1 MWWDESTLMLHS
13 LSLPVRIGRVRFV
26 ALVAS
31 AAIIVLVAA
40 CSGPT
45 PQSGAAV
52 VNLADAAESAVA
64 PVDTPASET
73 DAAPVESAPADAVG
87 DAAPVAA
94 DDSAVADADP
104 ADTGASADVPVPA
117 ADDVRPLDAT
127 TNILVLGSDRR
138 PDTPNW
144 RTDVMMII
152 AMDQEHG
159 RAGVISLPR
168 DVYVDAIPNHQPNRM
183 NVIDYLGEQDEP
195 DGGGPALLGS
205 IIEERMGVHIDH
217 YVRFDFDSF
226 RDVVDALGGVEL
238 DVDCEFRGY
247 VEEDG
252 GWLVLP
258 PGPNRLTGDQA
269 LIYVR
274 DRQLTGGDLQR
285 ARRQQRFVWAV
296 RNQVLSENL
305 ITRLPA
311 LYSALSGAIDT
322 DLGLIRTL
330 QLARFAVGLGADD
343 LYGMVVGPPD
353 MLQEGWRDGMAVFV
367 PDWPLIAE
375 NVQQVFTHEPFMI
388 DNTPVECRP

>member
-1 MWWDESTLMLHS
+1 M
-13 LSLPVRIGRVRFV
+13 
-26 ALVAS
+26 
-31 AAIIVLVAA
+31 IVLVAA
-40 CSGPT
+40 CSGPA

-52 VNLADAAESAVA
+52 VNVADAAETQVA
-64 PVDTPASET
+64 PVETPDSSADAAPADAAAAAVPEAAGDSAAVEAGDASAADAGPVDTGAT
-73 DAAPVESAPADAVG
+73 DAAPV
-87 DAAPVAA
+87 
-94 DDSAVADADP
+94 
-104 ADTGASADVPVPA
+104 PA
-117 ADDVRPLDAT
+117 AVDTRPLDAT

-258 PGPNRLTGDQA
+258 PGPNRLTGNQA